1 MATQTQ
7 RSVPEVLS
15 DIVGN
20 VEMIIRSEFRLAK
33 SELKEEAD
41 KAAKPAATF
50 GVGVVLGFYALGAFL
65 LAAVYGLA
73 LIMSTWMA
81 ALLVG
86 TVLSLAGIALI
97 SSSSKHLK
105 CLRPVPN
112 ITIQSMEDNVQ
123 WAKDQIR

>member
-7 RSVPEVLS
+7 RSIPEVLN
-15 DIVGN
+15 DILGN
-20 VEMIIRSEFRLAK
+20 MEMIMRSEFRLAK

-41 KAAKPAATF
+41 RAAKPAITF
-50 GVGVVLGFYALGAFL
+50 SVGMAFGFYALGAFL

-86 TVLSLAGIALI
+86 TVLSLVGIALI
-97 SSSSKHLK
+97 SSGRKQLK
-105 CLRPVPN
+105 YLRAIPDK
-112 ITIQSMEDNVQ
+112 TIQTLEDNVQ

>member
-7 RSVPEVLS
+7 RSVPEVLN

-41 KAAKPAATF
+41 KAARPAATF
-50 GVGVVLGFYALGAFL
+50 GVGVAFGFYALGAFL

-86 TVLSLAGIALI
+86 TVLSLVGIALT
-97 SSSSKHLK
+97 SSSSKQLK
-105 CLRPVPN
+105 YLHAVPN
-112 ITIQSMEDNVQ
+112 KTIQSMEDNVQ